1 MSYNTHTH
9 RHTARAEKE
18 SVSCSFVKIFH
29 IFSSNDIVYVT
40 KVYIQTTYNIYKYIY
55 CQACKLRALDAIKKH
70 EHSYMV
76 HTITIGSSTVVK
88 FVSHFTQQQQFLHSF

>member
-1 MSYNTHTH
+1 MSYNTHIDILC
-9 RHTARAEKE
+9 AEKE

-29 IFSSNDIVYVT
+29 IFSSYVVYVCT
-40 KVYIQTTYNIYKYIY
+40 IYVHMYNVQCTYVYR
-55 CQACKLRALDAIKKH
+55 QACKLRALDAIKKH